1 MLICSWINVA
11 EKIQVRIEQIKL
23 LTRRAGSEFMGPCW
37 FHALRLQA
45 RSFDFLSDRLV
56 LRSAELHAAAL
67 VARNR
72 FVFAF
77 DGKFWTTTDGKRSGS
92 VSAP

>member
-11 EKIQVRIEQIKL
+11 EKIQVRIEQFKL

-37 FHALRLQA
+37 FHAFRLQA
-45 RSFDFLSDRLV
+45 RSFDFLSNRLV
-56 LRSAELHAAAL
+56 LWSAELHAAAL

-72 FVFAF
+72 FVCAF
-77 DGKFWTTTDGKRSGS
+77 DG
-92 VSAP
+92 